1 MFHKKITLLKEWSYL
16 LLTKLM
22 IFIEMLLYSTI
33 YFYYITYTH
42 LYTHTVYNI
51 FD

>member
-1 MFHKKITLLKEWSYL
+1 
-16 LLTKLM
+16 M
-22 IFIEMLLYSTI
+22 IFIEMLLYITI

-42 LYTHTVYNI
+42 LYTHAVYNI